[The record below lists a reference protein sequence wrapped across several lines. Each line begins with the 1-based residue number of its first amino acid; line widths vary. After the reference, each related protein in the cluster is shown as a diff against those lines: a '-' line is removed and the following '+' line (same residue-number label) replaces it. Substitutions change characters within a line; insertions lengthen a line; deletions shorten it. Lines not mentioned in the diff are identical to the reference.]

1 MLLEI
6 KVKSNDLVHSQA
18 LFESSRDRSA
28 FSESLKVLPNVTLHD
43 WLGNGNRAPEW
54 CCLSSMDTIV
64 KIVVIVCLFLIP
76 LYSVGNPCL
85 SLSVII
91 AHYQIYIQEQLP
103 SSFPLSFRLQ
113 ISVGSHQ
120 GIVYTEIV
128 FSFLKAFSC
137 STFSFSLS
145 LAAKLLISAT
155 AFLLLKLC
163 GTRYQEV

>member
-1 MLLEI
+1 MLEI

-18 LFESSRDRSA
+18 LFESSR
-28 FSESLKVLPNVTLHD
+28 ESLKVLQNVTLHD

-91 AHYQIYIQEQLP
+91 AHYQIYI
-103 SSFPLSFRLQ
+103 
-113 ISVGSHQ
+113 
-120 GIVYTEIV
+120 
-128 FSFLKAFSC
+128 
-137 STFSFSLS
+137 
-145 LAAKLLISAT
+145 
-155 AFLLLKLC
+155 
-163 GTRYQEV
+163 